1 MVKLISEKQRKLL
14 SFRDKISK
22 LEKENEKLKDHVGE
36 LQKVIDCFLDMED
49 KITLALLNRG
59 GNIETGRDLKIV
71 ER

>member
-36 LQKVIDCFLDMED
+36 LQKVIDSFQDMED

>member
-36 LQKVIDCFLDMED
+36 LQKVIDSFQDMED

-59 GNIETGRDLKIV
+59 GNIETGRDIKIV